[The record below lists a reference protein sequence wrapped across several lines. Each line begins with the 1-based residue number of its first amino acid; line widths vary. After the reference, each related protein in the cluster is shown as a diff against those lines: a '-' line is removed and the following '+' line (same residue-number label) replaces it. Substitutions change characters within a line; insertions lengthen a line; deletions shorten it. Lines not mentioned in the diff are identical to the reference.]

1 LFEVVLACNWMFIKP
16 FEFIGRWNKEMS
28 VMRHSIN
35 RLLFIF
41 ATIVFLSPMSAF
53 REKISKDEF

>member
-1 LFEVVLACNWMFIKP
+1 MFIKP
-16 FEFIGRWNKEMS
+16 FEFIGRWSEGMS
-28 VMRHSIN
+28 VMRYSIN

-53 REKISKDEF
+53 GEKLSKDEF